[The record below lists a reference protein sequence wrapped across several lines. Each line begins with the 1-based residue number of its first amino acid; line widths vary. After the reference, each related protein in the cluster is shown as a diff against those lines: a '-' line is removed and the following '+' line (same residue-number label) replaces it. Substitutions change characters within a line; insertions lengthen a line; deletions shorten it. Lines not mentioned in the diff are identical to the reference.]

1 MKRSIYIACLVMG
14 QLFGAPG
21 CMDNSYHLTK
31 MFDYKGYHYVPCN
44 CPCEKQYK
52 ILADRGKCS
61 KCQHYRDPH
70 YSSMLEN
77 TTDTPLCLARPLA
90 TDTNQLIGF
99 PKQLLRK
106 F

>member
-1 MKRSIYIACLVMG
+1 MKKSIYITCLFMS

-31 MFDYKGYHYVPCN
+31 MFDYKAYHYVSCN
-44 CPCEKQYK
+44 CPCQKQYK
-52 ILADRGKCS
+52 ILADRGQCT
-61 KCQHYRDPH
+61 KCQHYRDPK
-70 YSSMLEN
+70 YSAIFVN
-77 TTDTPLCLARPLA
+77 TTSTPVCLIRPLA
-90 TDTNQLIGF
+90 TDNDELIGF